1 MSQTLLQLVQSASAE
16 MSLTVPTQVVG
27 NTDVQVTQ
35 LYYLANALGTELM
48 REYPWEALN
57 IEYRFTTQYLI
68 TTGDVT
74 ANSAVVTNIPDTSQ
88 LSTNY
93 MVTGT
98 GINQDTYVQSVDS
111 ATQVTLS
118 QASTAS
124 GTGITLNFGQTKYNL
139 PSAFDRQTDRTHY
152 DKSKRWEMLGPETP
166 QQWQFLKSS
175 YISTGPRMRYRIM
188 GGQFQIWP
196 ITTTNEYL
204 GFEYISNAWAAS
216 SGGTAQ
222 SSFSADTDTCIF
234 PDRLMTLGLKKKFLE
249 AKGLD
254 TTAVTRD
261 FLQQLGIA
269 KSNDQGSATLSMAPK
284 ASSVLIGF
292 ENIPDGT
299 IYGQGA

>member
-1 MSQTLLQLVQSASAE
+1 MSNTLLQLVQSASAE

-35 LYYLANALGTELM
+35 LFYLANALGNELM
-48 REYPWEALN
+48 REYPWEYLN
-57 IEYRFTTQYLI
+57 TEYRFTTQFLI
-68 TTGDVT
+68 TTGDTVNGST
-74 ANSAVVTNIPDTSQ
+74 VVTNIPDTSQ

-98 GINQDTYVQSVDS
+98 GINQDTYVSSVDS
-111 ATQVTLS
+111 PTQVTLS
-118 QASTAS
+118 QACTAD
-124 GTGITLNFGQTKYNL
+124 GIGVTLNFGQTKYPL
-139 PSAFDRQTDRTHY
+139 PSDWNRQTNRTHY

-188 GGQFQIWP
+188 GGFFQIWP

-204 GFEYISNAWAAS
+204 GFEYLSNNWAINAS
-216 SGGTAQ
+216 NTAIPQ
-222 SSFSADTDTCIF
+222 FSSDTDTFIF
-234 PDRLMTLGLKKKFLE
+234 PDRLMIIGLKKKFLE

-254 TTAVTRD
+254 STAVSAAYDR
-261 FLQQLGIA
+261 QLNIA
-269 KSNDQGSATLSMAPK
+269 LANDQGAPTLAMAPK
-284 ASSVLIGF
+284 ASTILIGF

-299 IYGQGA
+299 IYGQGG